1 MIQNPVWH
9 GCQLVM
15 WAVAGLTDAAPPAR
29 EVARVRSKVF
39 DIDYR
44 VNESALPLE
53 TVRMWYT
60 VDKGVTWQLYG
71 AYEDNHSPTPGP
83 RRPPPP
89 AIGRPA
95 RRRNRLCSRSR
106 SSAAVRLPRG
116 PDPPRPPLPP

>member
-71 AYEDNHSPTPGP
+71 AYEDNHSPM
-83 RRPPPP
+83 RFN
-89 AIGRPA
+89 A
-95 RRRNRLCSRSR
+95 
-106 SSAAVRLPRG
+106 SAEGLYGFYFVASNAAGVSGAEPQG
-116 PDPPRPPLPP
+116 V